1 MVTQNKPTLLGQS
14 CPDLT
19 QPCSWAVFQSLQK
32 QPIES
37 WGSFEDRTPR
47 GNGRK
52 VQAELGGQ
60 PVTKMPPL
68 LGWSSLA
75 NSGGGACLL
84 AGPAPAPTWARP
96 ESRPHFPSQPSAASG
111 SRRED
116 APRIQLRS
124 DLHTPPAQRGILDFI
139 N

>member
-1 MVTQNKPTLLGQS
+1 MVTQNKPRLWGQS
-14 CPDLT
+14 RPGLT
-19 QPCSWAVFQSLQK
+19 RPCSWAVFQSLQR

-52 VQAELGGQ
+52 PDAELGGR

-68 LGWSSLA
+68 LGWSSLV
-75 NSGGGACLL
+75 NDRGGACLL

-96 ESRPHFPSQPSAASG
+96 ECRPLFPSQPSAASG

-116 APRIQLRS
+116 APHIQLRS
-124 DLHTPPAQRGILDFI
+124 DLNTPPAQRGILDFI